1 MFEIWRR
8 TERGSSAVFQL
19 SLIFLTRVT
28 VILLPP
34 YRKHFNVGPHFMRLA
49 IFIALILL
57 SNLSF
62 GQNLEKQKAAIDTE
76 VERISKQS
84 KSPALSFS
92 IQAMKKRLHY
102 VRYNYVVNKSGYVK
116 ISRQFSNEN
125 DTIQQTFYLKSGKLI
140 HATETITSY
149 FQEKGKTDSITWS
162 GGFYFENGKLIDHI
176 TLGHGK
182 SELEIWNPEKEMLTA
197 FDEPKKI

>member
-1 MFEIWRR
+1 
-8 TERGSSAVFQL
+8 
-19 SLIFLTRVT
+19 
-28 VILLPP
+28 
-34 YRKHFNVGPHFMRLA
+34 MRLSIIVA
-49 IFIALILL
+49 IILL

-84 KSPALSFS
+84 KPTAVSFS

-102 VRYNYVVNKSGYVK
+102 IHYNYIVNKSGYVK
-116 ISRQFSNEN
+116 ISRRFSHKN
-125 DTIQQTFYLKSGKLI
+125 DTIQQTFYLNAGKLI

-149 FQEKGKTDSITWS
+149 FHEKGKTDSITWS
-162 GGFYFENGKLIDHI
+162 GGFYFANGKLIDHI

-182 SELEIWNPEKEMLTA
+182 SEFENWNPEKEMLTA
-197 FDEPKKI
+197 FAESKKDIARYRGKKKGG